1 MSTFIKSD
9 QDFERFFKEFYPAV
23 YAFMQHYT
31 GDAELSADLTQD
43 VFLRV
48 YEQREKIVSLES
60 AKAFLYT
67 VGRYLYW
74 NHCKHERAR
83 ERYMEQLQ
91 EDEEDDYDFLSE
103 VTKEET
109 IRLLY
114 AAIDKLPPQTR
125 RIILLNL
132 DGKNNDE
139 IAEELSVT
147 VNTVKTLK
155 QSAYSALRKMLTRN
169 LYLLLITVLGN

>member
-1 MSTFIKSD
+1 M
-9 QDFERFFKEFYPAV
+9 
-23 YAFMQHYT
+23 
-31 GDAELSADLTQD
+31 
-43 VFLRV
+43 
-48 YEQREKIVSLES
+48 
-60 AKAFLYT
+60 
-67 VGRYLYW
+67 
-74 NHCKHERAR
+74 
-83 ERYMEQLQ
+83 
-91 EDEEDDYDFLSE
+91 
-103 VTKEET
+103 
-109 IRLLY
+109 LY